1 MAYSITFKSL
11 RAGANDSPYVVN
23 IGGTGGTALMGGAQP
38 FVTQE
43 DDDEDMFLPVRK
55 QSGYLRVIDDGSF
68 NWKALIPTDDMS
80 TPVVLTKGGTV
91 MWQGFMQAQTFS
103 GELYGN
109 PQERE
114 YPVQCALSALAS
126 KQAPTNQTDMSNF
139 AALIYYILVTRL
151 TGTGVDFNYFIFQ
164 GGYDAVEWLIK
175 KFDWH
180 NFIDINDN
188 GVTPKYTLLELL
200 EETCRFWGWTCRTWR
215 DCVIFTCADDSAEP
229 KALELTKTTLGQ
241 LANGYSVGYTYNNMF
256 APLSISDS
264 FQNPAFASTNNE
276 DTILRGISKATV
288 TANCNETKELIEFA
302 PQNVRDIM
310 ESISHPYV
318 WEQPDPD
325 NSLIGL
331 FRTNPA
337 ISSFDSQYISGSG
350 GFDRRQIYTDEK
362 AVEPSVCDCVLINRW
377 YNSGTA
383 IASMQTNRDRIFT
396 GGSLKMS
403 FTLYNGAEL
412 VTTGD
417 RQRGFEMRIGIGT
430 SRSNAQ
436 WFYMTIP
443 GLPDISYFNY
453 GWSNSPSSEFH
464 AFPDGNIG
472 AAWANSGGSII
483 AFCRFPSIPIP
494 GSMYGKVFVDFLGA
508 HDGDYTGI
516 GEIFQ
521 IANFKLEYSRDSASI
536 IGQRIRMLI
545 KDRKNSRDYVAT
557 NNNPCNNEWKASC
570 IFASDNL
577 MEYGYGLL
585 MDSDGSFMSVASYN
599 SGDTQPEQHLANRVA
614 SYWNGTKH
622 RIDAELQSQALAS
635 GTAINDISPRH
646 KVTIGGVTGDPVAI
660 SHDWRDDVV
669 TLTVIEDTANVN

>member
-1 MAYSITFKSL
+1 MAFSITFKSL

-43 DDDEDMFLPVRK
+43 DDDEDMFIPVRK

-68 NWKALIPTDDMS
+68 NWKSLIPTDDMS

-139 AALIYYILVTRL
+139 AALIYYILVTQL
-151 TGTGVDFNYFIFQ
+151 TGTGVTFNNFIFQ
-164 GGYDAVEWLIK
+164 GGFDARDWLLK

-180 NFIDINDN
+180 NFIDVNDN
-188 GVTPKYTLLELL
+188 GVTPKYTMLELL

-215 DCVIFTCADDSAEP
+215 DSVIFSCADDSAEGE
-229 KALELTKTTLGQ
+229 ALVLDQTTLLG
-241 LANGYSVGYTYNNMF
+241 LANGSTSSGYVAAHMF
-256 APLSISDS
+256 TSLSISDS

-276 DTILRGISKATV
+276 DTVLRGISKATV

-310 ESISHPYV
+310 ESVNHPYV
-318 WEQPDPD
+318 WDQPDPD
-325 NSLIGL
+325 EPLIGM

-337 ISSFDSQYISGSG
+337 ITLFDSQYISGTG
-350 GFDRRQIYTDEK
+350 YCDRRQIYSTVEATDP
-362 AVEPSVCDCVLINRW
+362 AICDCVLI
-377 YNSGTA
+377 SGYDTSGVQA
-383 IASMQTNRDRIFT
+383 RIQTKRDRIFA
-396 GGSLKMS
+396 GGSLRFSGTIYKGVELKS
-403 FTLYNGAEL
+403 AE
-412 VTTGD
+412 
-417 RQRGFEMRIGIGT
+417 RHRGLTVRIGIGT
-430 SRSNAQ
+430 DINNAQ
-436 WFYMTIP
+436 WFYTSLAP
-443 GLPDISYFNY
+443 GTWDFSY
-453 GWSNSPSSEFH
+453 GWSGTRTNSFFLFETME
-464 AFPDGNIG
+464 IG
-472 AAWANSGGSII
+472 QVITGTSPGESARYVIDRKYPA
-483 AFCRFPSIPIP
+483 IPII
-494 GSMYGKVFVDFLGA
+494 GNMFGKVFVEFLGSPA
-508 HDGDYTGI
+508 DEDK
-516 GEIFQ
+516 EIAQNFQ
-521 IANFKLEYSRDSASI
+521 IGNFKLEYSRDTTVLGTRA
-536 IGQRIRMLI
+536 RMMVR
-545 KDRKNSRDYVAT
+545 DRKNSRDYTAT
-557 NNNPCNNEWKASC
+557 NVNPCNDEWKADC
-570 IFASDNL
+570 IFASDNY

-585 MDSDGSFMSVASYN
+585 MNVNGSFMSTAPYGN
-599 SGDTQPEQHLANRVA
+599 SSAQPEQHLANRVA

-669 TLTVIEDTANVN
+669 TLTVIEDTANT

>member
-23 IGGTGGTALMGGAQP
+23 IGGTGGKALMGGVQP

-43 DDDEDMFLPVRK
+43 DDDEDVFLPVRK

-68 NWKALIPTDDMS
+68 NWRALIPTDDMS

-126 KQAPTNQTDMSNF
+126 QQAPTNQTDMSNF

-151 TGTGVDFNYFIFQ
+151 ENTGVEFNNFIFQ

-180 NFIDINDN
+180 NFIDVNDN

-241 LANGYSVGYTYNNMF
+241 LANGYSVGYTHNDMF

-302 PQNVRDIM
+302 PQIVREQM
-310 ESISHPYV
+310 EAHGYS
-318 WEQPDPD
+318 WTQPDPD
-325 NSLIGL
+325 INLIGL
-331 FRTNPA
+331 FYTPDIAAFN
-337 ISSFDSQYISGSG
+337 SQYISGSG
-350 GFDRRQIYTDEK
+350 HFDRRQIYSEEK
-362 AVEPSVCDCVLINRW
+362 ANDPAICDCVLINGWNTGSARA
-377 YNSGTA
+377 T
-383 IASMQTNRDRIFT
+383 IHTNHDRIFA

-403 FTLYNGAEL
+403 GTLYDGVNVL
-412 VTTGD
+412 TSQSI
-417 RQRGFEMRIGIGT
+417 QRGFKMRVGIG
-430 SRSNAQ
+430 SDINNAQ
-436 WFYMTIP
+436 WFNANININPVT
-443 GLPDISYFNY
+443 FTY
-453 GWSNSPSSEFH
+453 GWSGNYANTFH
-464 AFPDGNIG
+464 VFPDMNIG
-472 AAWANSGGSII
+472 AAYEDSDSVAAGK
-483 AFCRFPSIPIP
+483 FPSIPIADGNGNP
-494 GSMYGKVFVDFLGA
+494 ISLQGKVFVEFLGSDE
-508 HDGDYTGI
+508 DGTSI
-516 GEIFQ
+516 GQNFQ
-521 IANFKLEYSRDSASI
+521 VANFKLEYSRDVTAI
-536 IGQRIRMLI
+536 LGMRARVLI
-545 KDRKNSRDYVAT
+545 KERKNSRDYIAT
-557 NNNPCNNEWKASC
+557 SNNPCNDEWKADC
-570 IFASDNL
+570 IFASDNY

-585 MDSDGSFMSVASYN
+585 MNTDGSFMTTAPYGN
-599 SGDTQPEQHLANRVA
+599 SSAQPEQHLANRVA

-635 GTAINDISPRH
+635 GTAINDINPRH

-669 TLTVIEDTANVN
+669 TLTVIEDTANV